1 MQLLV
6 EAIIAAAEWMH
17 LGQQPFLAMSFLN
30 DLEIV
35 AAALLLAVS
44 CYYHHWLFECGLPC

>member
-17 LGQQPFLAMSFLN
+17 LGQRPSPAMSFLS
-30 DLEIV
+30 DLVIV
-35 AAALLLAVS
+35 ATAPLLAVS
-44 CYYHHWLFECGLPC
+44 CYYHHWLFEDD

>member
-17 LGQQPFLAMSFLN
+17 LGQRPFLAMSFLS
-30 DLEIV
+30 DLVIV
-35 AAALLLAVS
+35 ATAPLLAVS
-44 CYYHHWLFECGLPC
+44 CYYHHWLFEDD